1 MVDFE
6 YMKLPISMFP
16 QEIVKQ
22 YNLKD
27 IVAADGYVYM
37 NISKGILGLKQ
48 ARRLDSNHLTK
59 NLDIN
64 GYETLKHTP
73 YLWRYHTSDLVF
85 SLVVENFGIN
95 YTVKEDT
102 YHMLKYLWVDYE
114 ITKKC
119 TGEKYLGLI
128 LKWEYV
134 NRSVHV
140 CIPVY
145 SKAALLK
152 FQRKATKKPQDTPY

>member
-1 MVDFE
+1 M
-6 YMKLPISMFP
+6 
-16 QEIVKQ
+16 QQ
-22 YNLKD
+22 YNLQYL
-27 IVAADGYVYM
+27 VSAYGYIYM
-37 NISKGILGLKQ
+37 EIRKGMLGLKQ
-48 ARRLDSNHLTK
+48 SRKLDRNRLTK